1 MFSLNYDDKDQTA
14 FLGNLEV
21 DVGESEGCC
30 GMKERGEDILGF
42 MLKYLHYQAQ
52 ATCINNVI

>member
-1 MFSLNYDDKDQTA
+1 MKVLYDRNGEN
-14 FLGNLEV
+14 LGNLEV

-42 MLKYLHYQAQ
+42 MLKYLH
-52 ATCINNVI
+52 